1 MILYGIAVVRSR
13 VLSVWSGGLAA
24 VFGVLL
30 IVLYFTGD
38 VIPAV
43 LYLAGLPLGVS
54 ALIRG
59 VRAPAA

>member
-1 MILYGIAVVRSR
+1 
-13 VLSVWSGGLAA
+13 
-24 VFGVLL
+24 
-30 IVLYFTGD
+30 

-59 VRAPAA
+59 VRAAAA